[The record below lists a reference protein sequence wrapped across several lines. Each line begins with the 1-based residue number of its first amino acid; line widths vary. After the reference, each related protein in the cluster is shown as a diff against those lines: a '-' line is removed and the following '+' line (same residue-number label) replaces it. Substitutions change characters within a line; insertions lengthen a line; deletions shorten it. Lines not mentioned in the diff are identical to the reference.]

1 MLSRVKDTIKKFR
14 MLSKGDTIVVGVSG
28 GIDSVALLHMLT
40 GLAEE
45 CKLSLIVAHLN
56 HCMRGR
62 ESDRDEGFVKE
73 IAKRLGIK
81 CICRKMNISA
91 LARKG
96 ESLQDVARQARYRF
110 FEEAA
115 DRYNADRIATGH
127 TMDDQ
132 AETMVMRFLRG
143 AGLSGLSGIPPVRG
157 KYIRPLID
165 TTREEIE
172 RYAAV
177 HGLKFVK
184 DSSNKSTKYLRNKIR
199 LKLMPIFDD
208 YNPNMKIDMARLAR
222 ILSRDE
228 DYLKNKT
235 KDFYKNLVAR
245 RDANTITFSLK
256 KLRNLHDA
264 IKARI
269 FFIAVEELLGASKG
283 FYSCHIEDFL
293 ELLSNKLPNIS
304 INLPGGMVLY
314 KEYDNVTIE
323 RGQGAKGARSQKSGL
338 PLQAV
343 SRGAKSQEKKA
354 NISFEQELKT
364 TGKTNV
370 VEGKGLKIAELKAEI
385 INCDSESEIQAPL
398 TLILSHK
405 GRGKGEGV
413 AYFDYDKL
421 KLPIVVRNFKHGDCF
436 IPLGMKGHKKLQ
448 DLFIEKKIARRKRS
462 LIPIIIS
469 GSEIIWVAGIRQAEY
484 GKVEAKTK
492 KILRIEMQEQT
503 RTG

>member
-1 MLSRVKDTIKKFR
+1 
-14 MLSKGDTIVVGVSG
+14 
-28 GIDSVALLHMLT
+28 
-40 GLAEE
+40 
-45 CKLSLIVAHLN
+45 
-56 HCMRGR
+56 
-62 ESDRDEGFVKE
+62 
-73 IAKRLGIK
+73 
-81 CICRKMNISA
+81 
-91 LARKG
+91 
-96 ESLQDVARQARYRF
+96 
-110 FEEAA
+110 
-115 DRYNADRIATGH
+115 
-127 TMDDQ
+127 
-132 AETMVMRFLRG
+132 
-143 AGLSGLSGIPPVRG
+143 
-157 KYIRPLID
+157 
-165 TTREEIE
+165 
-172 RYAAV
+172 
-177 HGLKFVK
+177 
-184 DSSNKSTKYLRNKIR
+184 
-199 LKLMPIFDD
+199 
-208 YNPNMKIDMARLAR
+208 
-222 ILSRDE
+222 
-228 DYLKNKT
+228 
-235 KDFYKNLVAR
+235 VAR

-421 KLPIVVRNFKHGDCF
+421 VFPVMARSFRAGDRF
-436 IPLGMKGHKKLQ
+436 TPFGMKGSKKVK
-448 DLFIEKKIARRKRS
+448 DLFIEKKVPFYLRRS
-462 LIPIIIS
+462 TPIIAS
-469 GSEIIWVAGIRQAEY
+469 GDDIIWVAGIRRGDKAR
-484 GKVEAKTK
+484 VEEGTK
-492 KILRIEMQEQT
+492 KVLKIEII
-503 RTG
+503 RTSWTL